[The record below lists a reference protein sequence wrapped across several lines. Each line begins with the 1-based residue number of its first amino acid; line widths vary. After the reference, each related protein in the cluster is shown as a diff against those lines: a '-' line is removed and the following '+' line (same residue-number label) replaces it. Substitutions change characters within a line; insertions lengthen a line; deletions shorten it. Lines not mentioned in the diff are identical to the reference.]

1 MTRLTKKE
9 IVESVPQKGFFGHP
23 KGLFT
28 LFFTE
33 FWERFSY
40 YGMRAILVFYMYYEV
55 SQGGLGLSQPL
66 ALSIMSIYGSLVYM
80 SGIIGGWLADRVF
93 GTSKAV
99 FYGGIF
105 IMLGHIALAIPGNV
119 AMFFVSM
126 VLIVIGTG
134 LLKPNVSSVVGDIY
148 AEGDNRR
155 DAGFSIFYMGIN
167 MGGFL
172 SPLISGELMKTNF
185 HLGFGVAAVGMFAG
199 LVIFIATKKKNL
211 GLAGTQVQNPLAPEE
226 KKLMFSM
233 SLVATT
239 LLIILIVGSFLNTN
253 LHIGFSVTAVAILI
267 GLITFIIVTK
277 KKLFSIFSILAVIL
291 AAFTALVLPKGW
303 LTFDSFI
310 AIVGILGFLIPTIYF
325 IRMYRSPKT
334 NDVERSRI
342 IAYIPL
348 FLASVMF
355 WAIQEQG
362 STILALYADK
372 RTDLNFMGIQIS
384 PAWFQSFNPLF
395 IIVFAP
401 VFAWLWVRLGN
412 RQPSIP
418 QKFSFGLLFAGLS
431 FIVILLPGYFG
442 GTEALVNPLWLVLS
456 IFLVV
461 LGELCL
467 SPVGLS
473 ATTKLA
479 PAAFSAQTMSLWF
492 LSNAAAQAL
501 NAQLVKF
508 YSPATEM
515 LYFGIIGGTA
525 IVLSVLLFTI
535 SPIIQ
540 RFMKGVR

>member
-1 MTRLTKKE
+1 MMSQLSKKQ
-9 IVESVPQKGFFGHP
+9 ILESVPQKGFFGHP

-55 SQGGLGLSQPL
+55 SNGGLGLDKTV

-105 IMLGHIALAIPGNV
+105 IMLGHIALAIPGNIT
-119 AMFFVSM
+119 MFFISM
-126 VLIVIGTG
+126 VLIVLGTG
-134 LLKPNVSSVVGDIY
+134 LLKPNVSSMVGDIY
-148 AEGDNRR
+148 SETDNRR
-155 DAGFSIFYMGIN
+155 DSGFSIFYMGIN
-167 MGGFL
+167 LGAFI
-172 SPLISGELMKTNF
+172 SPLIVGELMKTSF
-185 HLGFGVAAVGMFAG
+185 HLGFGVAAVGMFIG
-199 LVIFIATKKKNL
+199 LVVFVVTKKKNL
-211 GLAGTQVQNPLAPEE
+211 GLAGTQVGNPLAPDE
-226 KKLMFSM
+226 KKKIYSIIGI
-233 SLVATT
+233 STVA
-239 LLIILIVGSFLNTN
+239 L
-253 LHIGFSVTAVAILI
+253 AILI
-267 GLITFIIVTK
+267 AIAI
-277 KKLFSIFSILAVIL
+277 
-291 AAFTALVLPKGW
+291 PKGW

-325 IRMYRSPKT
+325 VVMYRSPKT
-334 NDVERSRI
+334 TEVEQSRI
-342 IAYIPL
+342 IAFIPL

-355 WAIQEQG
+355 WAIAEQG
-362 STILALYADK
+362 STILALYADT
-372 RTDLNFMGIQIS
+372 RTNLNIFGYQIS
-384 PAWFQSFNPLF
+384 PAFFQSFNPLF
-395 IIVFAP
+395 IITLAP
-401 VFAWLWVRLGN
+401 VFAWLWMKLGD

-418 QKFSFGLLFAGLS
+418 KKFSLGLLFAGLS
-431 FIVILLPGYFG
+431 FIVILVPSYFG
-442 GTEALVNPLWLVLS
+442 GTDTLVNPLWLILS
-456 IFLVV
+456 IFIVV

-492 LSNAAAQAL
+492 LSNAAAQGL

-508 YSPATEM
+508 YSPETEM
-515 LYFGIIGGTA
+515 LYFGIIGGSA
-525 IVLSVLLFTI
+525 ILLSVIVFAL

-540 RFMKGVR
+540 RYMKGVH